1 MNKAY
6 LEWTLWQRH
15 CPKKYKLGHVKDE
28 VITIL
33 AKIVEEQST
42 EIGPKDSILAITS
55 LLAILS
61 V

>member
-28 VITIL
+28 VITIP
-33 AKIVEEQST
+33 AMIVEEQNA
-42 EIGPKDSILAITS
+42 GDNILAITS